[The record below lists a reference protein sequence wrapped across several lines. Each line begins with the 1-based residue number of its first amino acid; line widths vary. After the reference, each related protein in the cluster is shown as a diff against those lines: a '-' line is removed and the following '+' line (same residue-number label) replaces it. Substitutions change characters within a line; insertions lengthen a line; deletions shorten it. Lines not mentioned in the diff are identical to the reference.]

1 MRHTSVNDS
10 SGLSV
15 RFWSAL
21 SILLFFVLQSCTKS
35 QLVVPVPEGYTT
47 VSANVQYQ
55 YIGTYDSVRLQKIRG
70 AGLDS
75 FLASAAAP
83 SPMRPDEFRPKLA
96 TPKYPVK
103 LYRVRYQSVVP
114 EWGNKPTISS
124 GLVAIP
130 DNGKDLL
137 PMISY
142 QHGTV
147 FGKKDVP
154 SYPDSSME
162 TQLMLLQFASQ
173 GYVVIGADYHGYGIS
188 TEPAS
193 YFAKASTEQAM
204 LDMYYAAIEVLG
216 SLKIKKNQFII
227 HGWSQGGYNTMTFLR
242 KLESLNIPVLATC
255 TAAAPVEVAG
265 VINRWMNNYQPGDAL
280 FLPASA
286 TNFFFVKEYYDNLP
300 GLAKQAIR
308 SEYYDSAKAFYEFR
322 LGFREYLTSIK
333 LGKIK
338 DILNPEFMA
347 TGNLASSD
355 FWLTL
360 ERMQAYRWRPVTPI
374 INYYGEADEVIPTF
388 IATKAEEFHKF
399 LGVTTTKAISA
410 GPRAD
415 HRATYV
421 HSVAEA
427 KSWYD
432 SLVK

>member
-1 MRHTSVNDS
+1 MRHYSVNNS
-10 SGLSV
+10 SCFSV
-15 RFWSAL
+15 RFWSGL
-21 SILLFFVLQSCTKS
+21 SILLLFVLQACTKS
-35 QLVVPVPEGYTT
+35 QESVPVPEGYTT

-55 YIGTYDSVRLQKIRG
+55 YIGTFDSVRLQQIRG
-70 AGLDS
+70 ARLDS
-75 FLASAAAP
+75 FLSSAVQP
-83 SPMRPDEFRPKLA
+83 SPMKPDEFRPKLA
-96 TPKYPVK
+96 MPKHPVK
-103 LYRVRYQSVVP
+103 LYRVRYQSVIP
-114 EWGNKPTISS
+114 ELGNRPTVSS

-147 FGKKDVP
+147 FGRYDVP

-188 TEPAS
+188 TEPVS
-193 YFAKASTEQAM
+193 YLAKGSSEQAM
-204 LDMYYAAIEVLG
+204 LDMYYAAIEVLN
-216 SLKIKKNQFII
+216 SLKIKKNQLII

-242 KLESLNIPVLATC
+242 KLESLNIPVVATV

-265 VINRWMNNYQPGDAL
+265 IINRWMNNYQPGDAS
-280 FLPASA
+280 FLPGAA
-286 TNFFFVKEYYDNLP
+286 TNFFFAKEYYDNLP

-308 SEYYDSAKAFYEFR
+308 PEYYEVARAFYNFQIRFPEF
-322 LGFREYLTSIK
+322 FASIK
-333 LGKIK
+333 FGKIK

-388 IATKAEEFHKF
+388 IATKAEEFQKF
-399 LGVTTTKAISA
+399 LGVTTTRAISA